1 MSRATGTSAGIAAAT
16 LAVTA
21 ALRGDPPRGA
31 YALRRADFAVG
42 PAAVGTR

>member
-1 MSRATGTSAGIAAAT
+1 MSRAAGTSAGIAAAT

-21 ALRGDPPRGA
+21 AVRGDPPRGA